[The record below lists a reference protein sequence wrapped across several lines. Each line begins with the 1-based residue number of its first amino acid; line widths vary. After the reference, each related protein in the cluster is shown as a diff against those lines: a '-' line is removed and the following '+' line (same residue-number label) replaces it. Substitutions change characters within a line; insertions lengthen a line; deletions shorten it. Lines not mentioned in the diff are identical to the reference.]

1 MPAER
6 LSMRKVREV
15 LRPKY
20 ACGAS
25 VRTIARSVAVGHTT
39 VAEYLRR
46 PTVIGII
53 WPVPSE
59 IDDTKLERRLF
70 APAGFYTAPTR
81 AMPDWNHVHAGLRR
95 RGVTLLLSWEDAA
108 VTAEQHVGMDKRSSA
123 AAALCRIRSG
133 AATAAPQRQDGEWFT
148 QSTVRP
154 PRTGSVPPGTQVRKW
169 LRDTEPRRPSVPGTA
184 TMGGKPTF
192 VRRAR
197 SFSVIR
203 HRPRPLRGSDWTGKG
218 ATELAAI

>member
-81 AMPDWNHVHAGLRR
+81 AMPDWNHVHAELRR
-95 RGVTLLLSWEDAA
+95 RGVTLLLLWEDAA

-133 AATAAPQRQDGEWFT
+133 AATAAH
-148 QSTVRP
+148 SV
-154 PRTGSVPPGTQVRKW
+154 RTGNGSHNQRCGRLERGAYRLARRSGNGYGTRSPGARASRVPPLWVESRH
-169 LRDTEPRRPSVPGTA
+169 
-184 TMGGKPTF
+184 
-192 VRRAR
+192 
-197 SFSVIR
+197 SFGVLDR
-203 HRPRPLRGSDWTGKG
+203 FL
-218 ATELAAI
+218 